1 MAESDSGEK
10 TEEPTA
16 KKLTD
21 ARKKGQIARSKDL
34 GTMFVLVGSAFA
46 LFLMGNSLV
55 EGMSLMM
62 KRLFS
67 LSRREVMDVNAL
79 FNVVGNSAGF
89 VIMPML
95 WIFFIITIA
104 AFIGNTLLGGMS
116 FSWEAMAPK
125 ASRLSPLAGFK
136 RMFGVQ
142 AAVELIK
149 SILKFFV
156 VFIVA
161 YLLLSGLFEQIL
173 GLSLEEVPI
182 NFSHAV
188 NMLLWMFLAL
198 ALSIGIIVIIDA
210 PYQVWNH
217 TRELKMTKQEIKDE
231 HKNIEGNPEVK
242 GRIKRTQYEM
252 SQRRMM
258 GEVPDSDVVI
268 TNPTHYSIAL
278 KYDADAGGA
287 PKLVAKGIDEMAM
300 HIRTIAK
307 ENNVEII
314 QSAALARS
322 LYYTAEVDQDI
333 PEELYA
339 AVAQVLAFIFQLN
352 EHKKGRAKK
361 PIPIAKVL
369 PIPEDFKY

>member
-21 ARKKGQIARSKDL
+21 ARNKGQIARSKDL

-46 LFLMGNSLV
+46 MMVMGNSLV
-55 EGMSLMM
+55 QALSLMM

-67 LSRREVMDVNAL
+67 LSRRETMDVNAL
-79 FNVVGNSAGF
+79 LNVIGNTATL
-89 VIMPML
+89 VITPML
-95 WIFFIITIA
+95 WIFFIIIVA
-104 AFIGNTLLGGMS
+104 AFIGNTMLGGMS
-116 FSWEAMAPK
+116 FSWKAMAPK

-142 AAVELIK
+142 AAVELVK

-161 YLLLSGLFEQIL
+161 FLLLTGLFEQIL
-173 GLSLEEVPI
+173 GLSLEAIPT
-182 NFSHAV
+182 NFGHAV
-188 NMLLWMFLAL
+188 NMLLWMFFAL
-198 ALSIGIIVIIDA
+198 ALSIGIIAVIDA

-217 TRELKMTKQEIKDE
+217 TRQLKMTKQEVKDE
-231 HKNIEGNPEVK
+231 HKNTEGNPEVK

-258 GEVPDSDVVI
+258 AEVPNSDVVI

-278 KYDADAGGA
+278 KYDAAVGGA
-287 PKLVAKGIDEMAM
+287 PRLVAKGIDEMAM

-307 ENNVEII
+307 ENDVEII

-352 EHKKGRAKK
+352 EHKKGRARK
-361 PIPIAKVL
+361 PTPIAKEL
-369 PIPEDFKY
+369 PIPEEFKY

>member
-34 GTMFVLVGSAFA
+34 GTMFVLVGSACA
-46 LFLMGNSLV
+46 MLLMGSALT
-55 EGMSLMM
+55 SALATMM

-67 LSRREVMDVNAL
+67 LNRRESMDVHAL
-79 FNVVGNSAGF
+79 FRVIEEGVVSVLAP
-89 VIMPML
+89 IL
-95 WIFFIITIA
+95 WIFVIILVA
-104 AFIGNTLLGGMS
+104 AFIGNTMLGGMS

-125 ASRLSPLAGFK
+125 ANRLSPLAGFK

-142 AAVELIK
+142 AGVELVK

-161 YLLLSGLFEQIL
+161 FLLLNGLFEDIL
-173 GLSLEEVPI
+173 ALSLETIPN
-182 NFSHAV
+182 NFEHAV
-188 NMLLWMFLAL
+188 NMLLWMFLVL
-198 ALSIGIIVIIDA
+198 ALSIGLIVIIDA

-217 TRELKMTKQEIKDE
+217 NKQLKMTKQEIKDE
-231 HKNIEGNPEVK
+231 HKNTEGNPEIK

-258 GEVPDSDVVI
+258 ADVPNSDVVI
-268 TNPTHYSIAL
+268 TNPTHFSVAL
-278 KYDADAGGA
+278 KYDATVGGA
-287 PKLVAKGIDEMAM
+287 PQVIAKGMDEMAV

-314 QSAALARS
+314 QSPALARS
-322 LYYTAEVDQDI
+322 LYYTTEVGDDI
-333 PEELYA
+333 PEELFT

-352 EHKKGRAKK
+352 EHKKGRAHR
-361 PIPIAKVL
+361 PSPVAKEL
-369 PIPEDFKY
+369 PIPDDFRY